1 MSVCHNVRQL
11 AFCFLMGMQGLVV
24 LKMTIGHAD
33 SLKNRIGE
41 KDMFSWYREISTKE
55 RKTFWAC
62 FSGWALDALDVQ
74 VFSLAIPALIAA
86 FSLSK
91 GEAGLISGVTLVA
104 SAIGGWVAGAASD
117 KYGRVRILQITILWF
132 SVFTFFSAFSQS
144 FQQLLILKALQ
155 GFGFGGE
162 WAAGAVLMAET
173 IRAQHRGKVM
183 GTVQSAWSVGWA
195 GAVLLFAALFSYL
208 PQETAWRVMFMI
220 GLLPAL
226 MVIYVRRSIEEPE
239 AFLLA
244 KQQRSTTQ
252 GKAVASNPLL
262 GIFAPGMLRLTIIGS
277 LLGVGAHGGYYALMT
292 WLPTYLKTEKHLSV
306 LGTGAYLAVII
317 IAFWCGCIV
326 SAQLLDR
333 IGRRRTVAAFAIC
346 CVVTVLCYI
355 FLPLSNTQMLIAGFP
370 LGFFAAGI
378 PASMGAL
385 FNELYPSGIR
395 GTGVGFCYNFGRVA
409 SAGFPA
415 LVGHMSDS
423 MPLGQAIGID
433 AAVAYSLVVLAVLML
448 PETKG
453 KQFNVESA

>member
-1 MSVCHNVRQL
+1 
-11 AFCFLMGMQGLVV
+11 
-24 LKMTIGHAD
+24 
-33 SLKNRIGE
+33 
-41 KDMFSWYREISTKE
+41 MFNWYKQISGKE

-74 VFSLAIPALIAA
+74 MFSLAIPALIAA

-117 KYGRVRILQITILWF
+117 KYGRVRTLQITIVWF
-132 SVFTFFSAFSQS
+132 SLFTFLSAFAQS
-144 FQQLLILKALQ
+144 FNQLLVLKALQ

-173 IRAQHRGKVM
+173 IRAEHRGKVM
-183 GTVQSAWSVGWA
+183 GTVQSAWAVGWG

-208 PQETAWRVMFMI
+208 PQETAWRVMFMM

-226 MVIYVRRSIEEPE
+226 LVVYVRRSITEPE
-239 AFLLA
+239 AFLQAKKLA
-244 KQQRSTTQ
+244 AASKVKVRS
-252 GKAVASNPLL
+252 PLL
-262 GIFAPGMLRLTIIGS
+262 GIFAPEVLRLTVIGS

-306 LGTGAYLAVII
+306 LGTGGYLAVII
-317 IAFWCGCIV
+317 VAFWAGCIA

-333 IGRRRTVAAFAIC
+333 IGRRRTVASFAIC
-346 CVVTVLCYI
+346 CVITVLCYI

-378 PASMGAL
+378 PASLGAL

-409 SAGFPA
+409 SAAFPV

-423 MPLGQAIGID
+423 MPLGEAIGID
-433 AAVAYSLVVLAVLML
+433 AAIAYSLVVVAVLML

-453 KQFNVESA
+453 KALQATQP